1 MTVSLVLR
9 RASERIGASVGLD
22 AIEAAIEARALLCA
36 ALDVDRVWL
45 IVHAQDE
52 LEAPNLHEFEK
63 MVERRL
69 KGEPVAYIAGF
80 REFYGAKFRVTRDVL
95 IPRPETELLVD
106 LALECMPEDG
116 KVLDLGTGSG
126 AIAVSIAR
134 LRKSAAICAI
144 DKSPAAL
151 EIAKENGRDLPNIDY
166 VESDWFEALPDEK
179 YDLIVSN
186 PPYIAEGDEHL
197 KDLQFEPSLALTSG
211 RDGLDAIRRIVQDA
225 PSHLKAGGW
234 LLFEHGYD
242 QGGKCRKLLS
252 KKFYEVAT
260 WRDLSG
266 NDRVSGGRLTSA

>member
-9 RASERIGASVGLD
+9 QASERIGASLGLD
-22 AIEAAIEARALLCA
+22 GGEAAIEARALFCA
-36 ALDVDRVWL
+36 ALKVDRAWL

-52 LEAPNLHEFEK
+52 PEASGLREFEK
-63 MVERRL
+63 MLERRL

-80 REFYGAKFRVTRDVL
+80 REFYGAPFKVSRDVL

-106 LALECMPEDG
+106 LALERISDAG

-126 AIAVSIAR
+126 AVAVSIAR
-134 LRKSAAICAI
+134 LRKNAAICAI

-151 EIAKENGRDLPNIDY
+151 EIAKENGRRLPNIEFA
-166 VESDWFEALPDEK
+166 ESDWFAALPDEK

-186 PPYIAEGDEHL
+186 PPYIAEDDEHL
-197 KDLQFEPSLALTSG
+197 KDLGFEPSLALTSG
-211 RDGLDAIRRIVQDA
+211 REGLDAIRRIVHDA

-234 LLFEHGYD
+234 LLFEHGFD
-242 QGGKCRKLLS
+242 QGESCRELLYA
-252 KKFYEVAT
+252 KFSEVMT
-260 WRDLSG
+260 WQDLSG

>member
-9 RASERIGASVGLD
+9 QASERIGASLGFD
-22 AIEAAIEARALLCA
+22 KGEAMIEARALFCA
-36 ALDVDRVWL
+36 AFKIDRAW
-45 IVHAQDE
+45 IISHAQDE
-52 LEAPNLHEFEK
+52 PEESGLREFEK
-63 MVERRL
+63 NVERRL

-80 REFYGAKFRVTRDVL
+80 REFYGENFKVTRAVL

-106 LALECMPEDG
+106 LALEHMPEDG

-126 AIAVSIAR
+126 AVAVSIAR
-134 LRKSAAICAI
+134 LRKSAAIFAI
-144 DKSPAAL
+144 DKSRAAL
-151 EIAKENGRDLPNIDY
+151 EIAKENGRNLSNVSY
-166 VESDWFEALPDEK
+166 FLSDWFDAIPMEK

-197 KDLQFEPSLALTSG
+197 KQLGFEPSLALTSG
-211 RDGLDAIRRIVQDA
+211 KEGLDAIRRIVNDA
-225 PSHLKAGGW
+225 PSYLKSGGW

-242 QGGKCRKLLS
+242 QGENCRKLLS
-252 KKFYEVAT
+252 EKFSEVTT

>member
-9 RASERIGASVGLD
+9 LASERMGASLGLD
-22 AIEAAIEARALLCA
+22 SGEAAIEARALFCA
-36 ALDVDRVWL
+36 ALGVDRVWL
-45 IVHAQDE
+45 ISHAHDE
-52 LEAPNLHEFEK
+52 PEESGLREFEK

-80 REFYGAKFRVTRDVL
+80 REFYGAQFRVTRDVL

-106 LALECMPEDG
+106 LALERMPGDG
-116 KVLDLGTGSG
+116 KALDLGTGSG
-126 AIAVSIAR
+126 AVAVSLAR
-134 LRKSAAICAI
+134 LRKNVAIRAI

-151 EIAKENGRDLPNIDY
+151 EIAKENGRGLANIDY
-166 VESDWFEALPDEK
+166 VESDWFEALQDEK

-197 KDLQFEPSLALTSG
+197 RHLQFEPSLALTSG
-211 RDGLDAIRRIVQDA
+211 RDGLDAIRRIVQGA

-242 QGGKCRKLLS
+242 QGGNCRKLLS
-252 KKFYEVAT
+252 EKFSEVAT
-260 WRDLSG
+260 WQDLSG